1 MNKIHI
7 LDENLINKIAA
18 GEVVERPASVI
29 KELVD
34 NSIDANAKNIIVEI
48 KASGKELIK
57 VTDDGDGMNKEDLR
71 SSVIRHATSKISTE
85 EDLYLVNTMGFRGE
99 ALASISAVADLT
111 IISKEK
117 GAEKGYKLSL
127 NNKQVE
133 LVETPSKQGTSVVI
147 ENIFANI
154 PARLKFLK
162 TDSTEQRYCIDTFT
176 SIVLANPQIAF
187 TLTINGI
194 KKIILPK
201 DQQIADRIKILFGD
215 NISSNLINIFCDHP
229 HIKIKGFIGKP
240 QLSEKNTEQF
250 ISVKQRPITDRI
262 ISAAIK
268 ESYSNLIMPSLKPTY
283 FIYIQTPPDFIDVNT
298 HPQKK
303 EVKFLNS
310 NLVYNLTKE
319 SVSKALNKSDLTYGG
334 IGQSYK
340 IELEKNSEKINE
352 KFTENK
358 TNYTQLNSNSF
369 DNFNLADKPKFKN
382 SSLDQTEFYK
392 NLLNNN
398 DTQFFVLNNLYIIV
412 KTDNGVE
419 ILDQHATHEKILYN
433 QIKQALNNT
442 KKTQQKLL
450 IPEKLELQKSL
461 VGIFNENKK
470 TLEDI
475 GFEFEQI
482 NQQTKIIAKPTF
494 IKNDSNTY
502 IKEVLVSL
510 DDTSDF
516 NLIDDKTD
524 RNIATMACKGAVKAG
539 DKLSQYEIV
548 NLIKTLDTFDDKY
561 TCPHGRPVKVNLK
574 INDMDRMFKRTV

>member
-162 TDSTEQRYCIDTFT
+162 TDSTEQRYCIDTFI

-240 QLSEKNTEQF
+240 QLSGKNTEQF
-250 ISVKQRPITDRI
+250 ISVNQRPITDRI

-482 NQQTKIIAKPTF
+482 NQQTKITAKPTF

>member
-147 ENIFANI
+147 ENIFVNI

-162 TDSTEQRYCIDTFT
+162 ADSTEQRYCIDTFT

-240 QLSEKNTEQF
+240 QLSGKNTEQF
-250 ISVKQRPITDRI
+250 ISVNQRPITDRI

-298 HPQKK
+298 HPQTK

-358 TNYTQLNSNSF
+358 TNYTQLNSNSV

-482 NQQTKIIAKPTF
+482 NQQTKITAKPTF

>member
-147 ENIFANI
+147 ENIFVNI

-162 TDSTEQRYCIDTFT
+162 ADSTEQRYCIDTFT

-240 QLSEKNTEQF
+240 QLSGKNTEQF
-250 ISVKQRPITDRI
+250 ISVNQRPITDRI

-358 TNYTQLNSNSF
+358 TNYTQLNSNSV

-482 NQQTKIIAKPTF
+482 NQQTKITAKPTF

>member
-162 TDSTEQRYCIDTFT
+162 ADSTEQRYCIDTFT

-229 HIKIKGFIGKP
+229 RTKKKGFMGKP
-240 QLSEKNTEQF
+240 QLSGKN
-250 ISVKQRPITDRI
+250 
-262 ISAAIK
+262 
-268 ESYSNLIMPSLKPTY
+268 
-283 FIYIQTPPDFIDVNT
+283 
-298 HPQKK
+298 
-303 EVKFLNS
+303 
-310 NLVYNLTKE
+310 
-319 SVSKALNKSDLTYGG
+319 
-334 IGQSYK
+334 
-340 IELEKNSEKINE
+340 
-352 KFTENK
+352 
-358 TNYTQLNSNSF
+358 
-369 DNFNLADKPKFKN
+369 
-382 SSLDQTEFYK
+382 
-392 NLLNNN
+392 
-398 DTQFFVLNNLYIIV
+398 
-412 KTDNGVE
+412 
-419 ILDQHATHEKILYN
+419 
-433 QIKQALNNT
+433 
-442 KKTQQKLL
+442 
-450 IPEKLELQKSL
+450 
-461 VGIFNENKK
+461 
-470 TLEDI
+470 
-475 GFEFEQI
+475 
-482 NQQTKIIAKPTF
+482 
-494 IKNDSNTY
+494 
-502 IKEVLVSL
+502 
-510 DDTSDF
+510 
-516 NLIDDKTD
+516 
-524 RNIATMACKGAVKAG
+524 
-539 DKLSQYEIV
+539 
-548 NLIKTLDTFDDKY
+548 
-561 TCPHGRPVKVNLK
+561 
-574 INDMDRMFKRTV
+574 

>member
-1 MNKIHI
+1 
-7 LDENLINKIAA
+7 
-18 GEVVERPASVI
+18 
-29 KELVD
+29 
-34 NSIDANAKNIIVEI
+34 
-48 KASGKELIK
+48 
-57 VTDDGDGMNKEDLR
+57 
-71 SSVIRHATSKISTE
+71 
-85 EDLYLVNTMGFRGE
+85 
-99 ALASISAVADLT
+99 
-111 IISKEK
+111 
-117 GAEKGYKLSL
+117 
-127 NNKQVE
+127 
-133 LVETPSKQGTSVVI
+133 
-147 ENIFANI
+147 
-154 PARLKFLK
+154 
-162 TDSTEQRYCIDTFT
+162 
-176 SIVLANPQIAF
+176 
-187 TLTINGI
+187 
-194 KKIILPK
+194 
-201 DQQIADRIKILFGD
+201 
-215 NISSNLINIFCDHP
+215 
-229 HIKIKGFIGKP
+229 
-240 QLSEKNTEQF
+240 
-250 ISVKQRPITDRI
+250 
-262 ISAAIK
+262 
-268 ESYSNLIMPSLKPTY
+268 MPSLKPTY

-358 TNYTQLNSNSF
+358 TNYTQLNSNSV

-482 NQQTKIIAKPTF
+482 NQQTKITAKPTF

>member
-162 TDSTEQRYCIDTFT
+162 ADSTEQRYCIDTFT

-240 QLSEKNTEQF
+240 QLSGKNTEQF
-250 ISVKQRPITDRI
+250 ISVNQRPITDRI

-482 NQQTKIIAKPTF
+482 NQQTKITAKPTF